1 MLYSFDAQPVLKQV
15 SNHRQPQRKTIL
27 DSLRREKS
35 DMTYYGATELARSFR
50 TVRNNTL
57 KIAEEIPE
65 ETYGFRP
72 AEGCRSITE
81 TLVHIAVMPRVQEQI
96 HAVEHRR
103 TLVGF
108 DFFGFRDKLQA
119 EVKAPRTKA
128 QVLELLRTEGEK
140 YAKVLEGA
148 SEAFLGEQVEYPE
161 GMEPRVKSR
170 FEMLIGPKEH
180 EMHHRG
186 QLMVVERMLGIT
198 PHLTRLM
205 EERIATM
212 QAAQTNP

>member
-1 MLYSFDAQPVLKQV
+1 MSA
-15 SNHRQPQRKTIL
+15 
-27 DSLRREKS
+27 
-35 DMTYYGATELARSFR
+35 MTYYGAKELARSFR
-50 TVRNNTL
+50 TVRNNTI

-65 ETYGFRP
+65 EKYGFRP
-72 AEGCRSITE
+72 AEGCRSIAE
-81 TLVHIAVMPRVQEQI
+81 TLVHIAVMSRVPLQI
-96 HAVEHRR
+96 HAIEHRS

-108 DFFGFRDKLQA
+108 DFLGFRSKLHA
-119 EVKAPRTKA
+119 EGKEPRTKA

-140 YAKVLEGA
+140 YAEVLEGA

-170 FEMLIGPKEH
+170 FEMLLASKEH

-198 PHLTRLM
+198 PHLTRYM
-205 EERIATM
+205 EERIAAM
-212 QAAQTNP
+212 QSAQPGR